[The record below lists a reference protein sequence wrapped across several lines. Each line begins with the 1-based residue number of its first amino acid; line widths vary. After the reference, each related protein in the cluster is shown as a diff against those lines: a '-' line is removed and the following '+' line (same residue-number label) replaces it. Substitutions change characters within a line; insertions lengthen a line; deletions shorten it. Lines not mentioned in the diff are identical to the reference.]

1 MDAPQPQA
9 SYPCGNFSDTYNQ
22 IYFMGF
28 NVIIKNNVSIIHMN
42 L

>member
-22 IYFMGF
+22 IYFMGY
-28 NVIIKNNVSIIHMN
+28 NVIKTMYQLFI
-42 L
+42 